1 MLKAMA
7 VVLSVTAIS
16 IANADAAA
24 ITLFSPG
31 AVNEAIKVFIPA
43 FTAQTGTTVILV
55 GGTIG
60 GIKDKIAAG
69 TAADVVILPAD
80 DMKALDKETKLAPG
94 SYTPVGREEF
104 GVAVKAGAPHPD
116 ISTPAA
122 FKAALLAA
130 STVTYNNPASGS
142 LGGQII
148 DALLKQPE
156 YAGVKIVLPAG
167 AGGRAVAAGQAD
179 IGIQAMGEL
188 MPVKGIDIIGT
199 IPAALDVHMDF
210 AAGVL
215 ANAAAPKEALAFIRY
230 ITNAQAQAVWKAKGL
245 D

>member
-1 MLKAMA
+1 MLKRMA
-7 VVLSVTAIS
+7 VVLAIAMAS
-16 IANADAAA
+16 ISGAQAAE
-24 ITLFSPG
+24 ITVFSPG
-31 AVNEAIKVFIPA
+31 AVNAAIKVFIPA
-43 FTAQTGTTVILV
+43 FTAETGTTVNVI

-69 TAADVVILPAD
+69 AAGDAVILPAD
-80 DMKALDKETKLAPG
+80 DVRTLDKAGRLAPG
-94 SYTPVGREEF
+94 STAAVGREEF
-104 GVAVKAGAPHPD
+104 GVAVRAGAPHPD

-130 STVTYNNPASGS
+130 GSVTYNNPASGS

-148 DALLKQPE
+148 DGLLKRPD
-156 YAGVKIVLPAG
+156 YAGIKIVLPAG
-167 AGGRAVAAGQAD
+167 AGGRAVASGEAE

-188 MPVKGIDIIGT
+188 QPVKGIDIIGT
-199 IPAALDVHMDF
+199 IPAALNVHMDF

-230 ITNAQAQAVWKAKGL
+230 ITNAQAQAVWKANGL
-245 D
+245 N